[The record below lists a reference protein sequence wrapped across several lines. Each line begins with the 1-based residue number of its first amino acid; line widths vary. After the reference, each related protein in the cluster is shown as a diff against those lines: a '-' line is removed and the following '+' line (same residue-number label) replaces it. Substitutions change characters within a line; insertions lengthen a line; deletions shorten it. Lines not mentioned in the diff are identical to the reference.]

1 MSLSDVM
8 ESYQHASKEAAEHL
22 IAILMP
28 RIRSIVNE
36 CVGQDSAT
44 STSFMTSGT
53 TTASTV
59 KMEYDL
65 DDNAYEMAQ
74 ISEGYMSR
82 LCQLFDELM
91 DPLRVHLAPSLA
103 DAVLIGIVGG
113 TSKRLEVAIKKNKFT
128 PLGALALDSDVRYF
142 VNFVKERVDAE
153 ALTSSATLFK
163 SCGPLARLSQITYLL
178 NVDDLED
185 VLDLISSSKRTKN
198 WDLSLNDAKAFL
210 NLRSDFESRKVN
222 ELLQI
227 TE

>member
-1 MSLSDVM
+1 M
-8 ESYQHASKEAAEHL
+8 
-22 IAILMP
+22 
-28 RIRSIVNE
+28 
-36 CVGQDSAT
+36 
-44 STSFMTSGT
+44 
-53 TTASTV
+53 
-59 KMEYDL
+59 
-65 DDNAYEMAQ
+65 
-74 ISEGYMSR
+74 
-82 LCQLFDELM
+82 
-91 DPLRVHLAPSLA
+91 
-103 DAVLIGIVGG
+103 
-113 TSKRLEVAIKKNKFT
+113 
-128 PLGALALDSDVRYF
+128 DSDVRYF